1 MNYSEDSRD
10 PAPTERP
17 AYFAHF
23 VVRTSQYAEMVRW
36 YRIFLN
42 ADLVYNDEKL
52 TFLTFDEEHH
62 RLAIVNKPGL
72 VPMTPGHAGIDH
84 VAYSYSSF
92 EGLFKQYEW
101 LKKNDILPHMCINHG
116 PTTSLYYK
124 DPDGNQV
131 ENQVNNWPD
140 PERSKAYFQSEAFA
154 ENPIGTFFDPDAL
167 SAEILG
173 KTTVSQ
179 V

>member
-1 MNYSEDSRD
+1 MNHSENALDQS
-10 PAPTERP
+10 PVERP

-36 YRIFLN
+36 YSIFLN

-72 VPMTPGHAGIDH
+72 VPMTNEHAGIDH

-92 EGLFKQYEW
+92 EGLFRQYEW
-101 LKKNDILPHMCINHG
+101 LKKHDILPHISINHG

-140 PERSKAYFQSEAFA
+140 AARPKAYFKTEAFA
-154 ENPIGTFFDPDAL
+154 QNPLGEFFDPDAM
-167 SAEILG
+167 SAKILAG
-173 KTTVSQ
+173 SDVTAA
-179 V
+179 